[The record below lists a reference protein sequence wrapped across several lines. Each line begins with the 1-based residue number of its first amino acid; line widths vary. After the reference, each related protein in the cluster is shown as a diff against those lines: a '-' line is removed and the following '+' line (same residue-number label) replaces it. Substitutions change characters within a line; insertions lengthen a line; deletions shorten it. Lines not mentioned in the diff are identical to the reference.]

1 MHLRK
6 SCGQSKIFVCVGV
19 DSVCSVSCSILCN
32 VSLGG
37 IVGES
42 LAEDGVL
49 TGLGVW
55 KGMMGGRK
63 GIGGVACTDMHTHF
77 PGWLYNSIH

>member
-6 SCGQSKIFVCVGV
+6 SRGQSKIFVCVGV

-37 IVGES
+37 IIVGES

-49 TGLGVW
+49 TGLDGCLE
-55 KGMMGGRK
+55 GHDGGKEGDRWCCLY
-63 GIGGVACTDMHTHF
+63 GHAYTF
-77 PGWLYNSIH
+77 PRLVV